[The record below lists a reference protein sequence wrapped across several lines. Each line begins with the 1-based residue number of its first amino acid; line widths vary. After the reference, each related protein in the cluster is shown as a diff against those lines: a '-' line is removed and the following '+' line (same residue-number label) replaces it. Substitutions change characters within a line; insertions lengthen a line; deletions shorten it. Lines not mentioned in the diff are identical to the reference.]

1 MEQEKQTK
9 TWYAME
15 QETDAEG
22 VKSAKAEIFVY
33 DEIGGYGIQ
42 ATNFIQDLENL
53 GEVEQIDLRISSPGG
68 SIIEGNVIYNAIK
81 RHPAN
86 VTVYID
92 GMAAS
97 MASVIA
103 MAGDEIIMADNAL
116 LMIHNPWTVS
126 IGDSEQLRKDAE
138 LMDKMKA
145 AIINAYGRSNY
156 SEEELEE
163 LMNSETWFTANEA
176 IEAGL
181 VDGTTEGIKAAASI
195 AELEA
200 CAKQVGATLP
210 VEKIVAGVVT
220 KYEKQ
225 IDDLDEQVFEA
236 LEAKDK
242 LADTVVAK
250 DTEIAEL
257 QNSVKEFIAS
267 AEQMENEH
275 AGQLEEVSK
284 VTTQKV
290 AEAAAE
296 LMALQSE
303 EAVAEATNESEA
315 PVNAD
320 TFWDQYKAIGK
331 SQGLDAKNK
340 WYADNKHMLNK

>member
-42 ATNFIQDLENL
+42 ATTFIQDLENL

-138 LMDKMKA
+138 LMDKMKS

-156 SEEELEE
+156 SQEELEE
-163 LMNSETWFTANEA
+163 LMNSETWFTADEA

-225 IDDLDEQVFEA
+225 IDELDEQVFEA
-236 LEAKDK
+236 LEEKQK
-242 LADTVVAK
+242 LTDTVVAK

-257 QNSVKEFIAS
+257 QNSAKEFIAS

-275 AGQLEEVSK
+275 AEQLEEVSK

-340 WYADNKHMLNK
+340 WYAENKHMLNK

>member
-138 LMDKMKA
+138 LMDKMKS

-242 LADTVVAK
+242 LSDTVVAK

-257 QNSVKEFIAS
+257 QNSVKEFKAN

-275 AGQLEEVSK
+275 AEQLEEVSK

-290 AEAAAE
+290 AQAAAE

-331 SQGLDAKNK
+331 SQGLEAKNK
-340 WYADNKHMLNK
+340 WYAENKHMLNK